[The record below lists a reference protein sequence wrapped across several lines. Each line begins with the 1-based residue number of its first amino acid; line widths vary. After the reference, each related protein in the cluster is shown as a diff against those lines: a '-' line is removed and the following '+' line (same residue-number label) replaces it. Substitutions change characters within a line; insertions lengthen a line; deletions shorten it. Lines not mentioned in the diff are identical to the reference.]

1 MQRMSMKVNM
11 LTTLETGF
19 SDTAANAK
27 LAHSAYLLQLC
38 IVNSQDLVGIVARLT
53 GAQGKRLMHFA
64 C

>member
-1 MQRMSMKVNM
+1 M

-19 SDTAANAK
+19 SDTAATAK